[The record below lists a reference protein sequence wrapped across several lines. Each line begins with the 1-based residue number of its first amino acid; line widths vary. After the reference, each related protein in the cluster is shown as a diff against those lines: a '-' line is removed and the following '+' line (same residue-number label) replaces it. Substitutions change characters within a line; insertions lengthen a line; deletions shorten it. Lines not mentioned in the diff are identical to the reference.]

1 MNKSKLGIYDELIE
15 TPYGDFNVFLRLDYE
30 PAGELQWEVITVF
43 YEGTVVPAQ
52 QNVIDYAIERAEERY
67 YDQ

>member
-1 MNKSKLGIYDELIE
+1 MNRSKLGIYDELIE
-15 TPYGDFNVFLRLDYE
+15 TFYGDFNVFLELSYE
-30 PAGELQWEVITVF
+30 PAGGLQWEVVTVF

-52 QNVIDYAIERAEERY
+52 QNVIDYAIEQAEEKY